1 MTPDE
6 LRDAARSIVDRTTA
20 EQGKPLHV
28 ADPATLARLAL
39 VLSPVPAERR
49 HAPKAA
55 SRRPSTPSSLGGPRA
70 A

>member
-49 HAPKAA
+49 HAAGRPQPAHKRPEAA
-55 SRRPSTPSSLGGPRA
+55 
-70 A
+70 